1 MRVPVRGGAPDGF
14 FDLGPG
20 LEAAAFEGQRA
31 QDLPPRF
38 DQVQVSR
45 VLGLEDE
52 LPARVGQS
60 EEQHVGGAVDV
71 EVVHHGVDPRDIGF
85 DPALDRAEEID
96 PVRGRAAGV
105 RGGECLPRGRSEGTE
120 DIALAASAVVDLL
133 LGPLRFG
140 RGRLDCV
147 FRAKSAG
154 DSGMKSATDSDVIS
168 AIPI

>member
-1 MRVPVRGGAPDGF
+1 MHPHDLVVHPLSCCGIWHDGDAGAARDAVAPSAAPEEGVLMRVPVCGGTLDGL

-20 LEAAAFEGQRA
+20 SEAAPFESQGA

-45 VLGLEDE
+45 VLGLEHE

-85 DPALDRAEEID
+85 DPTLDRA
-96 PVRGRAAGV
+96 RK
-105 RGGECLPRGRSEGTE
+105 STQF
-120 DIALAASAVVDLL
+120 AVVR
-133 LGPLRFG
+133 PE
-140 RGRLDCV
+140 
-147 FRAKSAG
+147 
-154 DSGMKSATDSDVIS
+154 
-168 AIPI
+168 

>member
-1 MRVPVRGGAPDGF
+1 MVASRWTSWARSRSISRLCISISPAIRDRMLRSAPTAIGCSSGSGSFAMPPFSASQWPAGTFVSWPLLHNTAPDGI

-20 LEAAAFEGQRA
+20 LETAAFEGQRA

-45 VLGLEDE
+45 VLGLEHE

-96 PVRGRAAGV
+96 PVR
-105 RGGECLPRGRSEGTE
+105 
-120 DIALAASAVVDLL
+120 
-133 LGPLRFG
+133 
-140 RGRLDCV
+140 
-147 FRAKSAG
+147 
-154 DSGMKSATDSDVIS
+154 
-168 AIPI
+168 